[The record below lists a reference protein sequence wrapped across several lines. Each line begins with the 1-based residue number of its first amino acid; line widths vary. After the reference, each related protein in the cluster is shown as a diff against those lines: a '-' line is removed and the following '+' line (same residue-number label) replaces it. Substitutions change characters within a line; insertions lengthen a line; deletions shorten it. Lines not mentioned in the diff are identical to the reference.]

1 MRLSYSIVWSSSPL
15 FLASLATLWLLFLS
29 SHPVQFLLHFVL
41 LWRSSTGLGQLAR
54 DQGTIFKIKE
64 KIQSHCLQAAYRKLF
79 KREKHRSPKV
89 PLFFMN
95 AWILCCYFFFTITH
109 LLSNWKEE
117 NPAMF
122 FLSQKS
128 AVYLLEQSST
138 LLVPAAKAIWTFSQG
153 QDQSWRLL
161 RICALEPGSWKWEET
176 LVQMLAGLY
185 TTVMSKGLI
194 FCCQK

>member
-1 MRLSYSIVWSSSPL
+1 M
-15 FLASLATLWLLFLS
+15 
-29 SHPVQFLLHFVL
+29 L

-79 KREKHRSPKV
+79 KRGKHGSPKV

-95 AWILCCYFFFTITH
+95 ACVLFCFTITH

-117 NPAMF
+117 NPAML
-122 FLSQKS
+122 FLSQES
-128 AVYLLEQSST
+128 VVYLLEQTST
-138 LLVPAAKAIWTFSQG
+138 LLVPAVWTFSQG
-153 QDQSWRLL
+153 QDRSWRLL
-161 RICALEPGSWKWEET
+161 RICALEPGSWEWEET

-185 TTVMSKGLI
+185 TTVMSECLM